1 MDLFLKRYCI
11 FCPILTLISC
21 SFSSKATKK
30 LYQQALEKKP
40 YDVIIVPGVPFQN
53 GRWDRVMKGR
63 VYWSKYLF
71 DRGITRNIIYSG
83 SDVYTPYVEGEI
95 MALYAV
101 ALGIP
106 KAHVFSETRAEHST
120 GNVYYSYKLALNLG
134 FKKIALASDPFQTR
148 MLRKFTRKKVSASI
162 DLIPIV
168 EDYLPAKEA
177 EMEDPVINPESA
189 YQENFIS
196 LKKREGF
203 WKRLRGTLGK
213 NIDRTDEPDKP

>member
-30 LYQQALEKKP
+30 LYQQAQEKKP
-40 YDVIIVPGVPFQN
+40 YDVIIVPGVPFEN
-53 GRWDRVMKGR
+53 GRWGRVMKGR

-71 DRGITRNIIYSG
+71 DQGVTRNIIYSG

-106 KAHVFSETRAEHST
+106 RGHVFSETRAEHST

-148 MLRKFTRKKVSASI
+148 MLRKFTREKVSASI
-162 DLIPIV
+162 DLIPMV

-177 EMEDPVINPESA
+177 EMKDPVINPGSA

>member
-1 MDLFLKRYCI
+1 MDLSLKRYCI

-53 GRWDRVMKGR
+53 GLWDRVMKGR

-71 DRGITRNIIYSG
+71 ERGITRNIIYSG

-120 GNVYYSYKLALNLG
+120 GNVY
-134 FKKIALASDPFQTR
+134 
-148 MLRKFTRKKVSASI
+148 
-162 DLIPIV
+162 
-168 EDYLPAKEA
+168 
-177 EMEDPVINPESA
+177 
-189 YQENFIS
+189 
-196 LKKREGF
+196 
-203 WKRLRGTLGK
+203 
-213 NIDRTDEPDKP
+213 

>member
-30 LYQQALEKKP
+30 LYQQAQEKKP
-40 YDVIIVPGVPFQN
+40 YDVIIVPGIPFEN
-53 GRWDRVMKGR
+53 GRWGRVMKGR
-63 VYWSKYLF
+63 IYWSKYLF
-71 DRGITRNIIYSG
+71 DQGVTRNIIYSG
-83 SDVYTPYVEGEI
+83 SDVYTPYVEGEV
-95 MALYAV
+95 MALYAE

-106 KAHVFSETRAEHST
+106 KAHIFSETRAEHST
-120 GNVYYSYKLALNLG
+120 GNVYYSYKLALSLG

-162 DLIPIV
+162 DLIPMV
-168 EDYLPAKEA
+168 EDYLPTKET
-177 EMEDPVINPESA
+177 EMKDPVINPGSA
-189 YQENFIS
+189 YRENFIS

-213 NIDRTDEPDKP
+213 NIDRTEPDKP

>member
-1 MDLFLKRYCI
+1 MDLSLKRYCI

-53 GRWDRVMKGR
+53 GLWDRVMKGR

-148 MLRKFTRKKVSASI
+148 MLRKFTREKVSASI
-162 DLIPIV
+162 DLIPMV
-168 EDYLPAKEA
+168 EDYLPAKEV
-177 EMEDPVINPESA
+177 EMKDPVINPESA

>member
-53 GRWDRVMKGR
+53 GLWDRVMKGR

-148 MLRKFTRKKVSASI
+148 MLRKFTREKVSASI
-162 DLIPIV
+162 DLIPMV
-168 EDYLPAKEA
+168 EDYLPAKEV
-177 EMEDPVINPESA
+177 EMKDPVINPESA

>member
-30 LYQQALEKKP
+30 LYQQAQEKKP
-40 YDVIIVPGVPFQN
+40 YDVIIVPGIPFEN
-53 GRWDRVMKGR
+53 GRWGRVMKGR
-63 VYWSKYLF
+63 IYWSKYLF
-71 DRGITRNIIYSG
+71 DQGVTRNIIYSG
-83 SDVYTPYVEGEI
+83 SDVYTPYVEGEV
-95 MALYAV
+95 MALYAE

-106 KAHVFSETRAEHST
+106 KAHIFSETRAEHST
-120 GNVYYSYKLALNLG
+120 GNVYYSYKLALSLG

-162 DLIPIV
+162 DLIPMV
-168 EDYLPAKEA
+168 EDYLPTKET
-177 EMEDPVINPESA
+177 EKKDPVINPGSA
-189 YQENFIS
+189 YRENFIS

-213 NIDRTDEPDKP
+213 NIDRTEPDKP